1 MFYNW
6 LDLLLFFIELIGLGD
21 IFGIEGTIYK
31 VQSS

>member
-1 MFYNW
+1 VGFTTV
-6 LDLLLFFIELIGLGD
+6 FIELIGLGD